1 MRIHHLAMLSTV
13 ASAAARPSSSSLLV
27 TTWNIAAINNN
38 PFEYHIDWPE
48 DPRYAKLMTGVQ
60 DFMSSPEQD
69 IAIEQVFSD
78 NKYDELSE
86 LMHREMN
93 LSREV
98 LQQVKDLR
106 WSSLKKKKIVSGFL
120 KDAEIGKKRFA
131 SMPDRQTNTL
141 AGGRYR
147 PTAINCYP
155 DAFDGFEDWWK
166 QWKHFM
172 FAPSGGKLP
181 VCQLL
186 KPIPRS
192 KYPELTVE
200 DEALSLPLQTISLA
214 VFDSI
219 LIHMLETVAP
229 QWWQE
234 LRAKMC
240 LALNSRK
247 NVRIVE
253 ILNNDLYAQ
262 SQVVCLQE
270 TSIEFLAVL
279 QAEFASK
286 YWVLT
291 AEKPTR
297 DQNSVVL
304 LSKQV
309 FVTPPKLVDVFAP
322 HPSPSNVENGD
333 LVTVNTGTGLLVAS
347 FHGDTDGLATLP
359 VLRQVVDYAK
369 QHKLKLVF
377 GLDANAYD
385 KAKPGKQLNVREFN
399 QVFRDELGLTS
410 CFGDEVD
417 PTNYTTFNAR
427 TFLQPQLN
435 KAAGSKQDFFAKG
448 DVNPKDF
455 VLSFREHARFEHTKK
470 DNTGKGGVY
479 VEGMVFPTL
488 TFPSDHGVLSS
499 ELVWTSSTNKQ
510 EL

>member
-1 MRIHHLAMLSTV
+1 MRIRAHHLAMLSTV
-13 ASAAARPSSSSLLV
+13 ASAASRPVQV

-48 DPRYAKLMTGVQ
+48 DARYAKLMSGVQ

-69 IAIEQVFSD
+69 VAIEQVFSD
-78 NKYDELSE
+78 SKYDELAE
-86 LMHREMN
+86 LMHREMK

-98 LQQVKDLR
+98 LQQVKDVR
-106 WSSLKKKKIVSGFL
+106 WSALKKKKIVSGFL

-141 AGGRYR
+141 SGARFR

-155 DAFDGFEDWWK
+155 DAFDGFEDWWA
-166 QWKHFM
+166 QWKRFM
-172 FAPSGGKLP
+172 FAPSVGA
-181 VCQLL
+181 CQLL

-229 QWWQE
+229 RWWQE
-234 LRAKMC
+234 LRSTMC

-247 NVRIVE
+247 NVRILE

-270 TSIEFLAVL
+270 TSIEFLAEL
-279 QAEFASK
+279 RTEFANK
-286 YWVLT
+286 YWV
-291 AEKPTR
+291 AAVDAPTR

-304 LSKQV
+304 LSKQLFPV
-309 FVTPPKLVDVFAP
+309 EPQLVDVFAP
-322 HPSPSNVENGD
+322 EPSPSNVEKGD
-333 LVTVNTGTGLLVAS
+333 LVAVNTGTGLLVAS

-369 QHKLKLVF
+369 RHGLKLVF
-377 GLDANAYD
+377 GLDANSYD

-399 QVFRDELGLTS
+399 RVFRDELGLTS

-435 KAAGSKQDFFAKG
+435 KAAGSSRSEFFAKG

-455 VLSFREHARFEHTKK
+455 VLSFREHASFRDTKK

-499 ELVWTSSTNKQ
+499 ELVWSEKKQ